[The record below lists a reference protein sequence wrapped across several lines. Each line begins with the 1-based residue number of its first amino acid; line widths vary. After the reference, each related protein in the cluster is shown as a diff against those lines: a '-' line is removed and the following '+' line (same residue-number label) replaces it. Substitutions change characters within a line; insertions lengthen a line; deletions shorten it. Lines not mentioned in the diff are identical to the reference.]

1 MLHASSDDNSE
12 FRFWLTRRFVK
23 LIWPSIVGSLEQTL
37 TIQTQASP
45 EAKKEIFAF
54 EHEKALTDSDF
65 KTPYNETAKET
76 PLGTAPILLV
86 KMQIRRNSDGSLV
99 MALAPEQGP
108 GIDLALNAELL
119 HSLSELISNGARLAE
134 WQLDSKMNDSDDSTK
149 LENATIN

>member
-1 MLHASSDDNSE
+1 M
-12 FRFWLTRRFVK
+12 
-23 LIWPSIVGSLEQTL
+23 
-37 TIQTQASP
+37 
-45 EAKKEIFAF
+45 
-54 EHEKALTDSDF
+54 DF
-65 KTPYNETAKET
+65 KTPYNETANET

-108 GIDLALNAELL
+108 GIDLALNAKLL

-134 WQLDSKMNDSDDSTK
+134 WQLDAKMNDFDDLTK